1 MLPGFLKHC
10 WLCSCHCHQVISSCE
25 ETTKKL
31 LSVTYTATDHQQRP
45 FCVTRE
51 FNSGMGKLCILCLS
65 SKGFLCLLHV
75 SVVCFFPL
83 FCCWCSDGLSCAQNK
98 TQVILQKT
106 CVRVARKSCQLL
118 LCSRAEVEHKTSSHT
133 PWSGKIIASLKWE
146 ERLWSLWI
154 YLIC

>member
-1 MLPGFLKHC
+1 MFLFPSSFLKCKRLCCINASFLKHC

-75 SVVCFFPL
+75 SVVCFFP
-83 FCCWCSDGLSCAQNK
+83 FF
-98 TQVILQKT
+98 
-106 CVRVARKSCQLL
+106 VADVVMDW
-118 LCSRAEVEHKTSSHT
+118 AVHKTKPKLYYKKHVLGWQGKVASCFCV
-133 PWSGKIIASLKWE
+133 PEQRWSIKLRHILLDLVK
-146 ERLWSLWI
+146 L
-154 YLIC
+154 